1 MEPMTL
7 AAVAQE
13 APAALVVR
21 LEEELNISSGGA
33 TWTAAV
39 GARLT
44 AGDELIP
51 AAASRAHLAHRSRQT
66 QVVSEPT
73 TIAASASDSE
83 QELEWS
89 IEAISCMGLDP
100 AGDGRLLAAVVFTD
114 LGIYYYEAARALAEM
129 EESGERLGADLLLL
143 KGEVLD
149 RLGRLEEAR

>member
-1 MEPMTL
+1 MEPMAL

-73 TIAASASDSE
+73 TIAASASGSE

-114 LGIYYYEAARALAEM
+114 LGIYYEAARALAEK

-143 KGEVLD
+143 KGEVL
-149 RLGRLEEAR
+149 GRLEEAR

>member
-1 MEPMTL
+1 MEPMAL

-73 TIAASASDSE
+73 TIAASASGSE

-114 LGIYYYEAARALAEM
+114 LGIYYEAARALAEM

-143 KGEVLD
+143 KGEVL
-149 RLGRLEEAR
+149 GRLEEAR